1 MLPPA
6 VNCGLFWALSLVQ
19 FINEKHNETS
29 FIGFQ
34 RDFDENLN
42 QTVGGYQ
49 PRYSEDLSLESFLL
63 GLVSLTLTLLNIL
76 CIIITGVLIL
86 RLKEVTAAKV
96 PQKFQHFWRTD
107 VKAHRDYYK
116 AIRTS
121 FTKKKFGERRRPLD
135 KFIAEIE
142 LEEADEEGE
151 DVQYCQC
158 RVKTVI

>member
-1 MLPPA
+1 M
-6 VNCGLFWALSLVQ
+6 
-19 FINEKHNETS
+19 
-29 FIGFQ
+29 
-34 RDFDENLN
+34 
-42 QTVGGYQ
+42 GGYT

-116 AIRTS
+116 AIR
-121 FTKKKFGERRRPLD
+121 KKKGEERKPLNGVISPDVYNDNEDDGETMTDD
-135 KFIAEIE
+135 KISSILYYFTI
-142 LEEADEEGE
+142 D
-151 DVQYCQC
+151 
-158 RVKTVI
+158 